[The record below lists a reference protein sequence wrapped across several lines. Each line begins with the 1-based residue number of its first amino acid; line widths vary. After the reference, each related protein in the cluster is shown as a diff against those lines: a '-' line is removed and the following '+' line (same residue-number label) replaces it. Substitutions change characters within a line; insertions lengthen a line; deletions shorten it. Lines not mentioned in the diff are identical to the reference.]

1 MTQSLRV
8 QASKL
13 DHFKWVL
20 VVALFIGILFG
31 NLHFSAIAWP
41 IRASLM
47 ILITLVGLWLAKST
61 AQGQVVF
68 IFLKSAR
75 QEMRKVV
82 WPTRQETLQ
91 VTLWV
96 MLIVLLMSVVLW
108 AMDGL
113 FALMISAIIS

>member
-1 MTQSLRV
+1 
-8 QASKL
+8 
-13 DHFKWVL
+13 
-20 VVALFIGILFG
+20 
-31 NLHFSAIAWP
+31 
-41 IRASLM
+41 M
-47 ILITLVGLWLAKST
+47 ILISLAGLWMAKST

-96 MLIVLLMSVVLW
+96 MLIVLLMSLVLW

-113 FALMISAIIS
+113 FALIVSAIIS